1 MALEVRD
8 KQALKQVG
16 ANVRAERNRRH
27 LSQEELGRT
36 TGLGQQ
42 VISEIENAS
51 TATNVTRF
59 VRIAVALE
67 LPISRLFVGIDD
79 LDAS

>member
-16 ANVRAERNRRH
+16 ANVRAERNR
-27 LSQEELGRT
+27 LGMSQEELGRQT
-36 TGLGQQ
+36 DLGQQ
-42 VISEIENAS
+42 VISEIENAT

-59 VRIAVALE
+59 IRIAVALD
-67 LPISRLFVGIDD
+67 LPISRLFVEIDD